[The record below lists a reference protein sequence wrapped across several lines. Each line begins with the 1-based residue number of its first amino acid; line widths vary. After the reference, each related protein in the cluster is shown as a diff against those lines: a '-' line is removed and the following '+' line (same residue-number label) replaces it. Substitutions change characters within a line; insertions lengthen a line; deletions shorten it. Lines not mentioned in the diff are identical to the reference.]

1 MTSDHRPAGAA
12 AFDFLY
18 GSWRVDN
25 EFLKS
30 RLTGSTEWERFEAR
44 HQCWPILGGIGNVDT
59 FSAHWGGRDFEGSSL
74 RIFNPETGLW
84 SIYWSDNVL
93 CALFPPVIGRIDA
106 GGGEFLGEDQHAGQ
120 PVKVR
125 FTWSDITPTSILWQQ
140 AFSSDDGVTWE
151 TNWIMRFTRA

>member
-1 MTSDHRPAGAA
+1 MASTERPAGAA
-12 AFDFLY
+12 NFDFLY

-25 EFLKS
+25 EFLVS
-30 RLTGSTEWERFEAR
+30 RLTGSDEWERFEAR

-59 FSAHWGGRDFEGSSL
+59 FSAHWRGRDFEGSSL
-74 RIFNPETGLW
+74 RIFNPETSLW

-93 CALFPPVIGRIDA
+93 CALFPPVVGRLDADGGQFIGD
-106 GGGEFLGEDQHAGQ
+106 EQHEGR

-125 FTWSDITPTSILWQQ
+125 FTWSGITPTSILWEQ
-140 AFSSDDGVTWE
+140 AFSADGGVTWE